1 MVSFLLI
8 LADFFLQAKQSLE
21 LVDLDETES
30 DSLEEESILGS
41 GFFLSFRCLVF
52 EDVPEDEGLFDAQSG
67 KGYCQPCI
75 C

>member
-1 MVSFLLI
+1 MVSFLLV
-8 LADFFLQAKQSLE
+8 LADFFLRAKQLLE

-30 DSLEEESILGS
+30 DSPEEESILGS
-41 GFFLSFRCLVF
+41 IFSLSFCCLVF
-52 EDVPEDEGLFDAQSG
+52 EDLPEDEGLFDAQSG